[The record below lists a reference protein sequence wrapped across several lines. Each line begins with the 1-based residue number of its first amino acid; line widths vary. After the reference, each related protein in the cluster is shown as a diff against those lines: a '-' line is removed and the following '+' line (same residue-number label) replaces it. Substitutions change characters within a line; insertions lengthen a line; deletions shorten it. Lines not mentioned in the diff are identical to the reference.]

1 MMTVINEYFIQI
13 IATISVLI
21 ATPVVRY
28 LTKTVLR
35 KYAILKGKTENRTGQ
50 VVRIFIVTVNFLAFI
65 ILIIIWGV
73 DPHNLLVA
81 LSSIFA
87 VIGVA
92 LFAQWSMLSNITA
105 GIIIF
110 FTTPFKIGDYIR
122 IVDKDIPFDAK
133 VEDILSFHTHLRTKE
148 GELIS
153 YPNSLFFQK
162 GVMVLLLN
170 PWNEESD
177 E

>member
-1 MMTVINEYFIQI
+1 MEIINEYFIQI
-13 IATISVLI
+13 VATVFILI
-21 ATPVVRY
+21 ITPIIRHT
-28 LTKTVLR
+28 TKSILR
-35 KYAILKGKTENRTGQ
+35 KYALMKGKTENRTRQ
-50 VVRIFIVTVNFLAFI
+50 VVHIFSITVNLAAI
-65 ILIIIWGV
+65 ILLIIIWGV

-81 LSSIFA
+81 ISSIFA

-110 FTTPFKIGDYIR
+110 FTAPFKVGDFIR
-122 IVDKDIPFDAK
+122 IIDKDIPFDAK
-133 VEDILSFHTHLRTKE
+133 VEDVLAFHTHLKTKE
-148 GELIS
+148 GEIIA

-162 GVMVLLLN
+162 GVMVLQID
-170 PWNEESD
+170 PWTEESD